1 MGHGGE
7 RVKRVENLNGNEK
20 FIGALADLAS
30 AQLRGGARCS
40 TRMGL
45 RYQECRSDRFTEQ
58 KKLFAG
64 AADSGGEA
72 SIIINSLREPEQI
85 LIEAFMS
92 KQRKDSPSMY
102 KYICTYI
109 PKYLVTSWSLWHGIK
124 RDISDLQSW

>member
-45 RYQECRSDRFTEQ
+45 RYQECRSEGLRNKKSFLQERLTVVGKHHCYFRFPVRFRN
-58 KKLFAG
+58 K
-64 AADSGGEA
+64 
-72 SIIINSLREPEQI
+72 
-85 LIEAFMS
+85 
-92 KQRKDSPSMY
+92 Y
-102 KYICTYI
+102 KYNY
-109 PKYLVTSWSLWHGIK
+109 
-124 RDISDLQSW
+124 

>member
-1 MGHGGE
+1 MRHGGE
-7 RVKRVENLNGNEK
+7 RVKRAENLNGNET

-45 RYQECRSDRFTEQ
+45 RYQECRSDRCTEQ

-72 SIIINSLREPEQI
+72 SLLFSVSRSL
-85 LIEAFMS
+85 S
-92 KQRKDSPSMY
+92 
-102 KYICTYI
+102 
-109 PKYLVTSWSLWHGIK
+109 G
-124 RDISDLQSW
+124 